1 MAGGGRTAPGQGC
14 YLPDAMDSRAIK
26 TISRAV
32 GILYILG
39 TVFGLVSIVLTS
51 SILSSD
57 NVLGSANSHQTKLAL
72 GALAVLAMGLALAMI
87 PVVAYP
93 VLSRSSTLL
102 ARGYFLFRSVLET
115 VAYLLTA
122 VGWLVLIPLSSSTD
136 VAKVWGDTLINSEG
150 VAEAGSIVFLI
161 GASMFYLVLFR
172 AKLVPR
178 WLSSWGLLAVIPD
191 LVLLFLGLFSTVDVS
206 TGSTLG
212 TVLEI
217 PLALQEM
224 VLAVWLIAK
233 GFDGRR
239 VALQEQPGS

>member
-1 MAGGGRTAPGQGC
+1 MEG
-14 YLPDAMDSRAIK
+14 RAIK

-39 TVFGLVSIVLTS
+39 TVFGMVSLVLTN

-57 NVLGSANSHQTKLAL
+57 NVLGSANSHQNELAL
-72 GALAVLAMGLALAMI
+72 GALFVLAMGLALAMI

-93 VLSRSSTLL
+93 VLSKSSILL

-115 VAYLLTA
+115 IVYLLTTI
-122 VGWLVLIPLSSSTD
+122 GWLVLIPLSSSTD
-136 VAKVWGDTLINSEG
+136 VAKVWGDTLINAKG
-150 VAEAGSIVFLI
+150 VAEVGTIVFLI
-161 GASMFYLVLFR
+161 GVSMFYLVLFR

-178 WLSSWGLLAVIPD
+178 WLSSWGLLAAIPY
-191 LVLLFLGLFSTVDVS
+191 LVPVLLGLFSTVDVS
-206 TGSTLG
+206 AGSTLG

-217 PLALQEM
+217 PLAVQEM

-233 GFDGRR
+233 GFDSRR
-239 VALQEQPGS
+239 VALQDQPGF

>member
-1 MAGGGRTAPGQGC
+1 LDKGC
-14 YLPDAMDSRAIK
+14 CLPDAMESRAIK
-26 TISRAV
+26 KISRAV

-39 TVFGLVSIVLTS
+39 TVFGMVSLALTN

-57 NVLGSANSHQTKLAL
+57 DVLGSVNSHQTKLAL

-93 VLSRSSTLL
+93 VLSRSSVLL

-115 VAYLLTA
+115 VGYLLTTI
-122 VGWLVLIPLSSSTD
+122 GWLVLIPLSSSTD
-136 VAKVWGDTLINSEG
+136 VAKVWGDTLINSKG
-150 VAEAGSIVFLI
+150 VAEVGTIVFLI
-161 GASMFYLVLFR
+161 GVSMFYLVLFR

-178 WLSSWGLLAVIPD
+178 WLSSWGLLAAIPY
-191 LVLLFLGLFSTVDVS
+191 LVPVLLGLFSTVDVS
-206 TGSTLG
+206 AGSTLG
-212 TVLEI
+212 TVFEI

-239 VALQEQPGS
+239 VAMQDQPGF

>member
-1 MAGGGRTAPGQGC
+1 ME
-14 YLPDAMDSRAIK
+14 SRAIK

-39 TVFGLVSIVLTS
+39 TVFGLVSIVLAN

-57 NVLGSANSHQTKLAL
+57 NVLGSVNSHQTKLVL

-87 PVVAYP
+87 PIVAYP
-93 VLSRSSTLL
+93 VLSKSSTLL

-115 VAYLLTA
+115 VAYLLTT

-212 TVLEI
+212 TVLEV

-233 GFDGRR
+233 GFDSRR